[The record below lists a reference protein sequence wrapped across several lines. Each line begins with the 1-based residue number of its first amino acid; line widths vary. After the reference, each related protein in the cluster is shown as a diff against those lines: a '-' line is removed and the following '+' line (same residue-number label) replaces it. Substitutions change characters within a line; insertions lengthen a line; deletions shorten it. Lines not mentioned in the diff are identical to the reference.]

1 MTALPTTRISTKGQ
15 LVLPAELRE
24 KRGWKPGQVLEV
36 VDTPEGV
43 LLKAAPLFP
52 KTELGAA
59 AGILYR
65 PGQRTV
71 SVEEMNQGIVDE
83 ALRRHARGRY

>member
-1 MTALPTTRISTKGQ
+1 M
-15 LVLPAELRE
+15 LPAELRE
-24 KRGWKPGQVLEV
+24 KRGWRAGQVLEV

-52 KTELGAA
+52 RTELGAA
-59 AGILYR
+59 AGMLHR

-71 SVEEMNQGIVDE
+71 TIEEMKQAIVDE
-83 ALRRHARGRY
+83 ALRRHASGRY

>member
-1 MTALPTTRISTKGQ
+1 MTALPTTRLSTKGQ

-24 KRGWKPGQVLEV
+24 KRGWRAGQVLEV
-36 VDTPEGV
+36 VETPEGV

-52 KTELGAA
+52 RTEIGAA
-59 AGILYR
+59 AGMLYR

-71 SVEEMNQGIVDE
+71 SIEEMDQGIVDE
-83 ALRRHARGRY
+83 VIRRHASGRY